1 MERGEKMNL
10 KLIDVTEENFFEII
24 NLKSDKLQEK
34 HIQIYERWVGSNAFF
49 LAACQTFGFTPKA
62 IYDNDVLIGFAS
74 YGFRNETKQY
84 ELISMMLGHQYQGIG
99 YGVPVLKAVIDSMV
113 QTYKC
118 EEIFLSV
125 IHDNE
130 RAKQIYEKVGFRP
143 TGEIEEGHHPELVYC
158 LKLKNYVNV

>member
-1 MERGEKMNL
+1 MPN
-10 KLIDVTEENFFEII
+10 V
-24 NLKSDKLQEK
+24 
-34 HIQIYERWVGSNAFF
+34 WVYS
-49 LAACQTFGFTPKA
+49 KA

-84 ELISMMLGHQYQGIG
+84 ELISMMLGHQYQGLG
-99 YGVPVLKAVIDSMV
+99 YGIPVLKAVIDSMV

-130 RAKQIYEKVGFRP
+130 RKSGFMKKWVLGQQER
-143 TGEIEEGHHPELVYC
+143 
-158 LKLKNYVNV
+158 LKKDTIRISLLFKIKNYVNV